1 MMRGLAHVAASACRS
16 WSLSAGGSD
25 ARCVGVVRCMGL
37 QTCTE
42 SGRVARGWRSNPA
55 ILLGAAQP
63 TGARGR
69 GAQAAAAAGMRV
81 VVVPSVPDRGAY
93 PQACPDAESGAAW
106 AARAPGLG
114 YMVGLGFRAPPLP

>member
-1 MMRGLAHVAASACRS
+1 VSRGAGVATRRS
-16 WSLSAGGSD
+16 CWAP
-25 ARCVGVVRCMGL
+25 
-37 QTCTE
+37 
-42 SGRVARGWRSNPA
+42 RSRR
-55 ILLGAAQP
+55 
-63 TGARGR
+63 GARGR